1 MSEANSKHNKR
12 KRSQEICDSISYT
25 QDKPIKKRVRNSV
38 PSYAAK
44 NKAAA
49 SNLRCDEGHPI
60 KHWIEK
66 ATWPERFF
74 RKDFTMSRPQLTKK
88 RSSSTISYS
97 QGVKDGIYPAA
108 HTSIYEKEILKPAG
122 IILSQ
127 QIGEA
132 AIRDNSRKLCSILLN
147 ATYDI
152 PKNSFFE
159 GDLLWEILDSVRS
172 EGEGQVVQNLAQEI
186 APSPKLLSLRRL
198 MKVGYLEEKVRMPWN
213 NVVSFAGPTP
223 CPDLTVGLLS
233 SAFTE
238 LELDKLRRRHSTPN
252 SPTNFTG
259 DLYFPFFT
267 CEAKVS
273 SLLL

>member
-1 MSEANSKHNKR
+1 MAN
-12 KRSQEICDSISYT
+12 
-25 QDKPIKKRVRNSV
+25 
-38 PSYAAK
+38 
-44 NKAAA
+44 
-49 SNLRCDEGHPI
+49 NLNHVEGHPI
-60 KHWIEK
+60 EHWVEK
-66 ATWPERFF
+66 ATWPKHFF
-74 RKDFTMSRPQLTKK
+74 RKDFTMSQPQLTKK
-88 RSSSTISYS
+88 RSCSAMSYS
-97 QGVKDGIYPAA
+97 QGVKEGIYPAA

-132 AIRDNSRKLCSILLN
+132 AIRDDARELCQTYLN
-147 ATYDI
+147 TTYEI
-152 PKNSFFE
+152 PKNSYFE
-159 GDLLWEILDSVRS
+159 GDLFWEILDSVRN

-198 MKVGYLEEKVRMPWN
+198 LKVGYLEEKVRMPWN

-233 SAFTE
+233 SVFTE
-238 LELDKLRRRHSTPN
+238 LELDKLRRRHNTPN
-252 SPTNFTG
+252 TPSNFTG

-273 SLLL
+273 RFLRNPYCYLECADFLVRHKWA